1 MKVSHHI
8 ALVDGWDRASFSV
21 FHSILFD
28 FFLQHTQSRDGE
40 HRGSKMQEQ
49 KQMAKALPHGARE
62 ADAFQTAI
70 FDGNSEY
77 QFHIGLSSFVS
88 SSFLV

>member
-1 MKVSHHI
+1 M
-8 ALVDGWDRASFSV
+8 DGTELPSLCSTPYYLIFFFSTHRAEMES
-21 FHSILFD
+21 
-28 FFLQHTQSRDGE
+28 TE
-40 HRGSKMQEQ
+40 EGSKMQEQ

-70 FDGNSEY
+70 FDGSSKY